1 MENHKGFKKQ
11 LTPLSLI
18 AVQTIKYSN
27 DFNKEYEYIKNIEY
41 KHLLEKRVDTSVNE
55 YLIQEKPLKKLY
67 EFITNSI
74 NNYTENVLYSKRK
87 IKISESWTTRA
98 KIGESTEPH
107 THTSIVNGVFYF
119 NVPDDKT
126 PLIFNTY
133 NCLDERYDI
142 PIKVSKGDLVL
153 FPNELSHWVPEN
165 PNKENRY
172 CLAFNTISEEQLNN
186 SISLSQSY
194 NKK

>member
-1 MENHKGFKKQ
+1 MKNFTDFKKK
-11 LTPLSLI
+11 LTPLSLV

-27 DFNKEYEYIKNIEY
+27 DFNKEYEYIKNLEY
-41 KHLLEKRVDTSVNE
+41 KHLLKNRVNTSVNE
-55 YLIQEKPLKKLY
+55 YVIQETPLKKLY
-67 EFITNSI
+67 DFFTESI
-74 NNYTENVLYSKRK
+74 NNYTHSILQSEKK

-98 KIGESTEPH
+98 KKGESTEPH
-107 THTSIVNGVFYF
+107 IHTSIVNGVFYF
-119 NVPDDKT
+119 NVPDEKT

-172 CLAFNTISEEQLNN
+172 CLAFNTISEEAFNN
-186 SISLSQSY
+186 SVALSNSY